1 MIKIEFENTSNRFTQ
16 TGSSVCHDTIKI
28 SFGEVVFHFHWYV
41 WQGRASFI
49 HFFWTTVL
57 STFLSRFFYDDLLLK
72 ISWSSG
78 WLKRYSSTTSFIG
91 PESRLLTPETDRRQ
105 ANVMLHNWC
114 TNWSTSTNW
123 GAVLLSF
130 IADTK
135 VFCRHQEASQEAFK
149 SYWLC
154 YVRFLFI
161 LETFKLKG

>member
-1 MIKIEFENTSNRFTQ
+1 MINRWRIERLNLNSLKLFQQEILIMLLPRS
-16 TGSSVCHDTIKI
+16 CLW
-28 SFGEVVFHFHWYV
+28 SFSAAEKDVNLLMLN
-41 WQGRASFI
+41 I
-49 HFFWTTVL
+49 IL
-57 STFLSRFFYDDLLLK
+57 RFFYADLLLK

-78 WLKRYSSTTSFIG
+78 WLKPYSLTTSFIG

-161 LETFKLKG
+161 KISISIYLKG